1 MERLNCEVKPNLESQ
16 GGGIRLFAASQTDRH
31 NSRGSPLGVTMD
43 DGAGE
48 GSWQLRVA
56 RSGGTEK
63 KEVRQVEIRKAVF
76 NSVKQ
81 KITQRRNEIGEE
93 NQQKKQKKEQRAGEK
108 RRAEKAA
115 REENKMNIQEDE
127 NKIIKKI
134 AARVCG

>member
-1 MERLNCEVKPNLESQ
+1 MFSIP
-16 GGGIRLFAASQTDRH
+16 D
-31 NSRGSPLGVTMD
+31 NSG
-43 DGAGE
+43 
-48 GSWQLRVA
+48 
-56 RSGGTEK
+56 
-63 KEVRQVEIRKAVF
+63 
-76 NSVKQ
+76 KQ